1 MAKGDLGE
9 YYSILGTA
17 QQTRFSAQKKEL
29 EEERKR
35 ARRDR
40 YLGYIAKPI
49 LGAIGEGVVDAVK
62 TPFEEKYKDF
72 QNTKFVVEQRAKDKT
87 MRARAEAALAMQKK
101 IYGDPRGEL
110 AFLQQDSFEALKQQ
124 KIEGDPD
131 NAEFFNSG
139 IADGQLREQSNAIAQ
154 ERLAIID
161 RDFKAA
167 NAFLSSGT
175 LDDSLRNRRSKNA
188 LQGFIDVFQRDT
200 TEKQDERAENDFL
213 KTTYAKDRNAYET
226 YLEAKES
233 GASVVSAYKDAKLVL
248 KEATGLKD
256 YYADFTVEQREY
268 REDVNGNA
276 VETVVVETYN
286 RRSEQWKRNKGA
298 VFKST
303 KPSETLTEAT
313 VANRELELVRKANVV
328 FNPLAQARQH
338 FTPEAIA
345 SFKTYIKDRDPNISI
360 TNPQTLE
367 DRKII
372 LEAFDALDSE
382 ENLKSTASKAERA
395 ASRKAELKS
404 RIIAGDMTFNNAF
417 TAYQEALK
425 FPAETVMWNNEKQTL
440 AQITIIYARQVQN
453 CYHLNSFRIVQ
464 KSQFV
469 YFGCAN
475 YHHLCRTG
483 SKN

>member
-72 QNTKFVVEQRAKDKT
+72 KNTKFVVEQRAKDKT
-87 MRARAEAALAMQKK
+87 MRANAEAAVAMQKK

-131 NAEFFNSG
+131 NAEFWESG
-139 IADGQLREQSNAIAQ
+139 MGDGQLREQSNSIG
-154 ERLAIID
+154 EKRLAIID

-256 YYADFTVEQREY
+256 YYADFKVEQREY
-268 REDVNGNA
+268 KEDVDGNA
-276 VETVVVETYN
+276 TETVVVETYN
-286 RRSEQWKRNKGA
+286 RRSEQWKRNKGT

-313 VANRELELVRKANVV
+313 VAERELELVRKANVV

-425 FPAETVMWNNEKQTL
+425 FPAETVMSAVNPV
-440 AQITIIYARQVQN
+440 AI
-453 CYHLNSFRIVQ
+453 
-464 KSQFV
+464 
-469 YFGCAN
+469 
-475 YHHLCRTG
+475 
-483 SKN
+483 